1 MRAKATV
8 DDTIRQPRPTTNKK
22 DEMKARLS
30 LFTLYP
36 ILNIVYRY
44 RYITLAGTG
53 RHMMCRADAD
63 VY

>member
-8 DDTIRQPRPTTNKK
+8 DDTIRNPRPTTNKK
-22 DEMKARLS
+22 DKIKERLN
-30 LFTLYP
+30 LLTLYP
-36 ILNIVYRY
+36 ILNIVHRY